1 MADVDVSGP
10 GRSGITVKDVAREAG
25 VHPATVSRVL
35 NPDKRHLISHETV
48 ERVEEVAARLG
59 YQINSI
65 GRGLRTRRSFTVGVV
80 LPDLTNPLFPPLVR
94 GVEDV
99 LRPAGY
105 TALLTNTDSE
115 PEREVS
121 DIRALSARQVDG
133 FILAQTSSNSEL
145 VTDMIR
151 QGIPV
156 VMVNRSI
163 ERVVAFVVT
172 PDDHHGAELAVAHLV
187 DLGHRSIAHVAGP
200 QNVAPGY
207 ERHQSFLESMRRRGL
222 EVPNGLVAFAD
233 SFTGGAGHAP
243 MDEILASGEPFT
255 AVFVANDLL
264 ALDAI
269 DALRAAGLDCPADVS
284 IVSFNNMPY
293 ADRFTP
299 PLTTVGFSHYDV
311 GWAAAELLIQQ
322 IKDAAAKPRTVVL
335 PTELIVRESSG
346 APSDRRS

>member
-115 PEREVS
+115 PDRKS
-121 DIRALSARQVDG
+121 
-133 FILAQTSSNSEL
+133 
-145 VTDMIR
+145 
-151 QGIPV
+151 V
-156 VMVNRSI
+156 V
-163 ERVVAFVVT
+163 
-172 PDDHHGAELAVAHLV
+172 
-187 DLGHRSIAHVAGP
+187 
-200 QNVAPGY
+200 
-207 ERHQSFLESMRRRGL
+207 
-222 EVPNGLVAFAD
+222 
-233 SFTGGAGHAP
+233 
-243 MDEILASGEPFT
+243 
-255 AVFVANDLL
+255 
-264 ALDAI
+264 
-269 DALRAAGLDCPADVS
+269 
-284 IVSFNNMPY
+284 
-293 ADRFTP
+293 
-299 PLTTVGFSHYDV
+299 
-311 GWAAAELLIQQ
+311 
-322 IKDAAAKPRTVVL
+322 
-335 PTELIVRESSG
+335 
-346 APSDRRS
+346 